1 MKHDRNTEM
10 QRWFLMSVAVALLS
24 AAGIASSAYA
34 QFSGS
39 VSIPDLLKMR
49 PETRP
54 DVSQLTGKTFP
65 VDAPVNPSEYYVGPG
80 DVLGLNIW
88 SSMPVEHQLTVTPEA
103 TLLIPNVGVVD
114 VRDETL
120 EAVKKK
126 VGGTVSRRYPNAE
139 VTLTLLAPRKI
150 MVQITGDVLNESK
163 FEMNSLQRVD
173 NLIAVANALPTTANS
188 LSEYMDAINRLRS
201 SPSQRNIIVQRR
213 NGERVRADLM
223 KYQATGEG
231 KYNPYLREGDQ
242 VFVPVRRDM
251 TLGIGVSGAVRRM
264 GSFEFVPGDSLTDL
278 IAMGFGFS
286 ARADSHHAVLTRLT
300 PDARGKETLN
310 VNPVAIMAGEEPNI
324 ALRPGDRLF
333 VHEIRERRQTFIVA
347 VDGAVQQ
354 PGHYPIT
361 LNTTKLSEV
370 IRAAG
375 GFTHEANIKAAT
387 LTRARV
393 SPESPP
399 EEIAREQLLS
409 SRSALGVQDTSYYLT
424 ETALRLR
431 GELVAVDFHKLFV
444 LGDSTQDVTL
454 RNYDQVYVPTLK
466 RTVYVFGQVL
476 SPGHVEYA
484 EGADYR
490 YYVAKAGGYAAKAS
504 KGDVKIIKGS
514 TRIWFDPDETTIED
528 GDFIWVPK
536 YREYPFSYHLNVWA
550 QVAGIVG
557 TAATIALL
565 INNLTK

>member
-1 MKHDRNTEM
+1 MMPQERTSG
-10 QRWFLMSVAVALLS
+10 RRLL
-24 AAGIASSAYA
+24 AGILVCCVFACAQAQLPSSL
-34 QFSGS
+34 
-39 VSIPDLLKMR
+39 SIPDLLKMR
-49 PETRP
+49 SEAKG
-54 DVSQLTGKTFP
+54 DVSQLSPKS
-65 VDAPVNPSEYYVGPG
+65 VALDAPVDPQEYVVGPG

-126 VGGTVSRRYPNAE
+126 VGTLVSRRYPSAE
-139 VTLTLLAPRKI
+139 VTLTLLAPRKVI
-150 MVQITGDVLNESK
+150 VQITGDVLNETK

-173 NLIAVANALPTTANS
+173 NLIATANARPT
-188 LSEYMDAINRLRS
+188 AISDLQAYKNELAYARS
-201 SPSQRNIIVQRR
+201 SPSLRNIMIQRR
-213 NGERVRADLM
+213 TGQRIRVDLV

-242 VFVPVRRDM
+242 VFVPVRRDI
-251 TLGIGVSGAVRRM
+251 TLGIGVSGGVRRT

-278 IAMGFGFS
+278 ISMGFGFN
-286 ARADSHHAVLTRLT
+286 ARADSQHAVLTRLT
-300 PDARGKETLN
+300 LDARGKETLH
-310 VNPVAIMAGEEPNI
+310 VNPAAMIAGKEPNI

-333 VHEIRERRQTFIVA
+333 VQETRERRQTFIVA

-354 PGHYPIT
+354 PGHYPVT

-375 GFTHEANIKAAT
+375 GFTPEANIKAAT

-393 SPESPP
+393 SPDPPP
-399 EEIAREQLLS
+399 EEIEREQLLS
-409 SRSALGVQDTSYYLT
+409 SRSTLGVQDTSYYLT
-424 ETALRLR
+424 ENALRLR
-431 GELVAVDFHKLFV
+431 GELVAVDFYKLFV

-454 RNYDQVYVPTLK
+454 RNYDQIYVPMLK

-476 SPGHVEYA
+476 LPGHVEYV
-484 EGADYR
+484 EGQDYR
-490 YYVAKAGGYAAKAS
+490 YYIAKSGGFAS
-504 KGDVKIIKGS
+504 KAIEGDVKIIKGS
-514 TRIWFDPDETTIED
+514 TRIWFDADETTIED

-536 YREYPFSYHLNVWA
+536 YQEYPFAYHLNIWA
-550 QVAGIVG
+550 HVAGILG
-557 TAATIALL
+557 ALATVALL
-565 INNLTK
+565 INTLTK

>member
-1 MKHDRNTEM
+1 MKHDMHGHCSRLLIVGIYLGAM
-10 QRWFLMSVAVALLS
+10 LGQPLS
-24 AAGIASSAYA
+24 AWA
-34 QFSGS
+34 QLSGS
-39 VSIPDLLKMR
+39 ISIPDLLKMR

-54 DVSQLTGKTFP
+54 DVAQYTGKTFP
-65 VDAPVNPSEYYVGPG
+65 LDAPVNPAEYYVGPG

-88 SSMPVEHQLTVTPEA
+88 SSMPVEHQLTITPEA

-126 VGGTVSRRYPNAE
+126 VGALVSRRYPNAE
-139 VTLTLLAPRKI
+139 VSLTLLAPRRVI
-150 MVQITGDVLNESK
+150 VQITGDVLNETK

-173 NLIAVANALPTTANS
+173 NLIATANALPS
-188 LSEYMDAINRLRS
+188 AITDLQAYKNELAYARS
-201 SPSQRNIIVQRR
+201 SPSLRNIMVQRR
-213 NGERVRADLM
+213 TGQLIRVDLV

-242 VFVPVRRDM
+242 VFVPLRRDM
-251 TLGIGVSGAVRRM
+251 TLGIGVSGGVRRT

-278 IAMGFGFS
+278 IAMGFGFN
-286 ARADSHHAVLTRLT
+286 ARADSQHAVLTRLT
-300 PDARGKETLN
+300 PDAQGKETLQ
-310 VNPVAIMAGEEPNI
+310 VNPAAILAGKEPNI
-324 ALRPGDRLF
+324 GLRPGDRLF
-333 VHEIRERRQTFIVA
+333 VHEIRERRQAFIVA

-354 PGHYPIT
+354 PGHYPVT
-361 LNTTKLSEV
+361 LNTTRLSEV

-375 GFTHEANIKAAT
+375 GFTRDANIKAAT
-387 LTRARV
+387 LIRAQI
-393 SPESPP
+393 SPETAP

-409 SRSALGVQDTSYYLT
+409 SRSTLGVQDTSYYLT

-431 GELVAVDFHKLFV
+431 EELVAVDFYKLFV

-454 RNYDQVYVPTLK
+454 RNYDRIYVPALK

-484 EGADYR
+484 EGQDYR
-490 YYVAKAGGYAAKAS
+490 YYITKAGGFAAKAS
-504 KGDVKIIKGS
+504 EGDVKIIKGS

-536 YREYPFSYHLNVWA
+536 YREYPFAYHLNIWV
-550 QVAGIVG
+550 QVAGIIG
-557 TAATIALL
+557 TAATVALL

>member
-1 MKHDRNTEM
+1 MKHDMRGHYSRLLIVGIYLGAM
-10 QRWFLMSVAVALLS
+10 LGQPLS
-24 AAGIASSAYA
+24 AWA
-34 QFSGS
+34 QLSGS
-39 VSIPDLLKMR
+39 ISIPDLLKMR

-54 DVSQLTGKTFP
+54 DVAQYTGKTFP
-65 VDAPVNPSEYYVGPG
+65 LDAPVNPAEYYVGPG

-88 SSMPVEHQLTVTPEA
+88 SSMPVEHQLTITPEA

-114 VRDETL
+114 VRNETL

-126 VGGTVSRRYPNAE
+126 VGALVSRRYPNAE
-139 VTLTLLAPRKI
+139 VSLTLLAPRRVI
-150 MVQITGDVLNESK
+150 VQITGDVLNETK

-173 NLIAVANALPTTANS
+173 NLIATANALPS
-188 LSEYMDAINRLRS
+188 AITDLQAYKNELAYARS
-201 SPSQRNIIVQRR
+201 SPSLRNIVVQRR
-213 NGERVRADLM
+213 EGQRLRVDLV

-242 VFVPVRRDM
+242 VFVPLRRDM
-251 TLGIGVSGAVRRM
+251 TLGIGVSGGVRRT

-278 IAMGFGFS
+278 IAMGFGFN
-286 ARADSHHAVLTRLT
+286 ARADSQHAVLTRLT
-300 PDARGKETLN
+300 PDAQGKETLQ
-310 VNPVAIMAGEEPNI
+310 VNPAAILAGKEPNI

-333 VHEIRERRQTFIVA
+333 VHEIRERRQAFIVA

-354 PGHYPIT
+354 PGHYPVT
-361 LNTTKLSEV
+361 LNTTRLSEV

-375 GFTHEANIKAAT
+375 GFTRDANIKAAT
-387 LTRARV
+387 LIRARV
-393 SPESPP
+393 SPETAP

-409 SRSALGVQDTSYYLT
+409 SRSTLGVQDTSYYLT

-431 GELVAVDFHKLFV
+431 EELVAVDFYKLFV

-454 RNYDQVYVPTLK
+454 RNYDRIYVPALK
-466 RTVYVFGQVL
+466 RTIYVFGQVL
-476 SPGHVEYA
+476 SPGHVEYVQ
-484 EGADYR
+484 GQDYR
-490 YYVAKAGGYAAKAS
+490 YYIAKAGGFAAKAS
-504 KGDVKIIKGS
+504 EGDVKIIKGS

-536 YREYPFSYHLNVWA
+536 YREYPFAYHLNIWA
-550 QVAGIVG
+550 QVAGIIG
-557 TAATIALL
+557 TAATVALL